1 MLIVLKIIF
10 LSLLTNGVTQV
21 SEDEGEEGNKG
32 GEGRGGNKGSR
43 ETVKKVLH

>member
-32 GEGRGGNKGSR
+32 GGGAEIKVRGKQ
-43 ETVKKVLH
+43 